1 MTGAGSPFMQ
11 RIEQPTHPIL
21 VDFRDT
27 SVIKGGAWRVPITAE
42 GAPLLTLIPQYAAYP
57 VEAVFPKIDHSDTPM
72 LVAREK
78 GKARLVHLA
87 GDNEASYWRSS
98 AEDLGDL
105 FVQSVRWLL
114 AGRAPIVAEGDGL
127 IELYGWKTEPGY
139 ALHFVNHTNPNFRG
153 GAFRRTH
160 AVGEQKVRMTLADAR
175 PLRAAKLLRAGTP
188 LPFKQDGRVVEFTIP
203 SIGEYEVAALEA

>member
-127 IELYGWKTEPGY
+127 IELYGWKTEPGH
-139 ALHFVNHTNPNFRG
+139 ALHFVNHTNPNFRC